1 MITDTAI
8 PAAAIPDAATVS
20 SWPAL
25 VAYALGLIA
34 LGVGQWRQHRATREV
49 KHQVTNNNGGS
60 LKDGTDRIEN
70 VSARIESKL
79 DTYIADEPSR
89 RWRARREAA
98 GFAAMAALVSVAVTL
113 SKTRR

>member
-1 MITDTAI
+1 VIATV
-8 PAAAIPDAATVS
+8 PDVGSVS

-34 LGVGQWRQHRATREV
+34 IGVGQWRQHRATREV

-60 LKDGTDRIEN
+60 LKDGSDRIE
-70 VSARIESKL
+70 STLAAIESKL
-79 DTYIADEPSR
+79 VAYIADEPSR

-98 GFAAMAALVSVAVTL
+98 GFAVMAALVSVAVTL

>member
-1 MITDTAI
+1 MPDHTAV
-8 PAAAIPDAATVS
+8 AAVPDAATVS

-25 VAYALGLIA
+25 VAYALGLLAI
-34 LGVGQWRQHRATREV
+34 GFGQWRQHRATREV
-49 KHQVTNNNGGS
+49 KHQVTNNGGNTM
-60 LKDGTDRIEN
+60 KDTTDRIET
-70 VSARIESKL
+70 KL
-79 DTYIADEPSR
+79 DAFVAGEPSR

>member
-1 MITDTAI
+1 MIATV
-8 PAAAIPDAATVS
+8 PDVGSVS

-34 LGVGQWRQHRATREV
+34 IGFGQWRQHRATREV

-60 LKDGTDRIEN
+60 LKDGTDRIE
-70 VSARIESKL
+70 SKL

-98 GFAAMAALVSVAVTL
+98 GFATVAALVSVAVTL